1 MMTQEANYLS
11 DARRIWD
18 QEAATFDA
26 EPDHGLRDPAVKAAW
41 RQLLS
46 QWLPPSPGYV
56 LDLGCGTGSLS
67 VLAAE
72 LGHTVVGVDCSPAM
86 IELAQAKAVA
96 HDLPITYQVMDA
108 ARPMITSASFGA
120 IICRHLLWTLPDP
133 SSVLE
138 RWQGLLLPTGR
149 LLLIEGFWQ
158 TGAGLHMAEI
168 FNLLPHGLSVV
179 ETVNLSP
186 LSVLW
191 GKSVNDERYAILLA
205 R

>member
-1 MMTQEANYLS
+1 MQEANYLS

-18 QEAATFDA
+18 QEAATFDT

-46 QWLPPSPGYV
+46 QWLPPSPSYV
-56 LDLGCGTGSLS
+56 LDLGCGTGSMS

-108 ARPMITSASFGA
+108 AKPVIPPASFEA
-120 IICRHLLWTLPDP
+120 ILCRHLLWTLPEP

-138 RWQGLLLPTGR
+138 RWKDLLQPSGR

-158 TGAGLHMAEI
+158 TGAGLHMAELI
-168 FNLLPHGLSVV
+168 DQLPSGLSVV

-186 LSVLW
+186 LSILW
-191 GKSVNDERYAILLA
+191 GKPVNDERYAILLA

>member
-1 MMTQEANYLS
+1 MQEANYLS

-18 QEAATFDA
+18 QEAATFDR

-46 QWLPPSPGYV
+46 QWLPPSPGSV
-56 LDLGCGTGSLS
+56 LDLGCGTGSMS

-108 ARPMITSASFGA
+108 ARPVIAPASFGA
-120 IICRHLLWTLPDP
+120 ILCRHLLWTLSEP

-138 RWQGLLLPTGR
+138 RWKGLLLPSGR

-158 TGAGLHMAEI
+158 TGAGLHMAELI
-168 FNLLPHGLSVV
+168 DQLPSGLSVV

-186 LSVLW
+186 LSILW
-191 GKSVNDERYAILLA
+191 GKPVNDERYAILLA

>member
-1 MMTQEANYLS
+1 MTQEANYLS
-11 DARRIWD
+11 DARSAWD
-18 QEAATFDA
+18 CAAATFDT
-26 EPDHGLRDPAVKAAW
+26 EPDHGLRDLAVKAAW

-46 QWLPPSPGYV
+46 QWLPPSPGSV

-86 IELAQAKAVA
+86 IELAQAKAAA
-96 HDLPITYQVMDA
+96 HDLPMTYQVMDA
-108 ARPMITSASFGA
+108 AKPTMGQAHFDA
-120 IICRHLLWTLPDP
+120 LICRHLLWALPDP
-133 SSVLE
+133 PTVLE
-138 RWQGLLLPTGR
+138 RWKSLLTPAGR
-149 LLLIEGFWQ
+149 LLLIEGFWV
-158 TGAGLHMAEI
+158 TGGGLKMAEI
-168 FNLLPHGLSVV
+168 INMLPKGLSVI

-191 GKSVNDERYAILLA
+191 GKPVNDERYAILLA